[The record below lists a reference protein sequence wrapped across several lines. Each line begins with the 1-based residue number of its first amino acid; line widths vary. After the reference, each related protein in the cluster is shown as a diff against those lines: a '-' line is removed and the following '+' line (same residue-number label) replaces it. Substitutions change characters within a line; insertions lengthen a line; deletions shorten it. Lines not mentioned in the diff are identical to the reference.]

1 MHQSLCIHIRNA
13 ICTLVMAYKQRF
25 ISNDFETS
33 QIFEKI
39 KQHYPNF
46 RKKLSNGKLVI
57 FSRQATTYMSLF
69 FLLWNKNTKSWSFP
83 DLL

>member
-1 MHQSLCIHIRNA
+1 
-13 ICTLVMAYKQRF
+13 MAYKQRF

-46 RKKLSNGKLVI
+46 RKN
-57 FSRQATTYMSLF
+57 
-69 FLLWNKNTKSWSFP
+69 
-83 DLL
+83 